1 MPALIYRLAET
12 ADYNHDVPPI
22 SNDLV
27 QTYQQDGVVVLRGIF
42 RDWIDPLAQGIA
54 EVRAQ
59 PSPFERT
66 VRPKDGTA
74 NFFQDYCN
82 WARIATFRSFVFD
95 SPAGEAAARLMDS
108 DHSRFFH
115 EHVLVKDPGNS
126 TVTPW
131 HHDEPYYCVRADQ
144 SVSFWIPLDPVS
156 RNVTLECIAGSHRW
170 STSGYRPTRFDGTP
184 LYADDDFSE
193 MPDIEAQR
201 DRLTIRGWEMEPGD
215 AVAFHFRTIH
225 GAPANRST
233 RARRVFSAR
242 WMGADARF
250 VRRQGRTSPP
260 FPGLDLG
267 DGALLDVP
275 EFPVVYR
282 RP

>member
-1 MPALIYRLAET
+1 LIS
-12 ADYNHDVPPI
+12 D
-22 SNDLV
+22 DLV
-27 QTYQQDGVVVLRGIF
+27 QSYQQDGVAVLRGIF
-42 RDWIDPLAQGIA
+42 RDWIEPLARGIA

-59 PSPFERT
+59 PSQFERT

-82 WARIATFRSFVFD
+82 WERIAPFRAFVFD
-95 SPAGEAAARLMDS
+95 SPAAEAAARLMGS

-156 RNVTLECIAGSHRW
+156 RAVTLECIAGSHRW
-170 STSGYRPTRFDGTP
+170 STSGFRPTRFDGTP
-184 LYADDDFSE
+184 LYADDALPE

-201 DRLTIRGWEMEPGD
+201 EHLTIRGWEMEPGD
-215 AVAFHFRTIH
+215 AVAFHFRTVH
-225 GAPANRST
+225 GAPANRSSS
-233 RARRVFSAR
+233 ARRVFSAR
-242 WMGADARF
+242 WMGSDARF

-260 FPGLDLG
+260 FPSLNLP
-267 DGALLDVP
+267 DGAPLEVA